1 MQHRRQKQ
9 MSIAADIVV
18 NSNIM
23 LENNMKLSSITL
35 SKYGPSMHVAP
46 DGKEGYKYTA
56 EQVYA
61 MLSKNPNKK
70 DDNNQAGSA
79 KGRTT
84 KIV

>member
-1 MQHRRQKQ
+1 

-23 LENNMKLSSITL
+23 LENNMKLNSITL
-35 SKYGPSMHVAP
+35 SEYGPSMNVAP
-46 DGKEGYKYTA
+46 DGKERYEYTA

-61 MLSKNPNKK
+61 ILPKNPNKK
-70 DDNNQAGSA
+70 MITIKPVLQKAER
-79 KGRTT
+79 K